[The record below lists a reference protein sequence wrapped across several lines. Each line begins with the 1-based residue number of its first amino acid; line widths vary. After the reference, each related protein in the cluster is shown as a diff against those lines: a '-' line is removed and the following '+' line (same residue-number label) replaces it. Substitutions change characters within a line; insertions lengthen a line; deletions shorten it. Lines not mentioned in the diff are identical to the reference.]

1 MTGSFELKYAW
12 VLGIGSH
19 PIYRRQPAPK
29 ELLQNKIKVRHKLVL
44 FCLFLSVSYTW
55 PTGIGTMILW
65 SPCGPKHVTEYWPV
79 TLSNIRKK
87 GGFLQ
92 LWGHDSQPQPEGT
105 MLLPALSYSI
115 SDTCPRELNNLY
127 ITSYDDSMNLI
138 WFQASLKSHW
148 PLPWK
153 ACEIPM
159 TCGWDKNK
167 ITVFLLSAFVDLLI
181 AVSLGWRGLF
191 FSKQREREMTEGSK
205 SIFLSRYATDERY
218 QRNIY
223 MNGDICCLRMFKDP
237 IQ

>member
-1 MTGSFELKYAW
+1 MTANPNLT
-12 VLGIGSH
+12 
-19 PIYRRQPAPK
+19 APCYC
-29 ELLQNKIKVRHKLVL
+29 LLYPTQLV
-44 FCLFLSVSYTW
+44 T
-55 PTGIGTMILW
+55 
-65 SPCGPKHVTEYWPV
+65 HA
-79 TLSNIRKK
+79 
-87 GGFLQ
+87 
-92 LWGHDSQPQPEGT
+92 PESSD
-105 MLLPALSYSI
+105 LP
-115 SDTCPRELNNLY
+115 NNLY

-218 QRNIY
+218 QKIIY